1 MGRGRGTRKTYS
13 DRSPDVLGKE
23 DALRLDDEEVDE
35 LVDVAKE
42 RIQCL
47 PGNGIV
53 LSGAELG
60 GEARVQQGLTRD
72 LGGHSD
78 TQDHP
83 GELEA
88 PSEHVQV
95 PNQEDGADDG
105 NIGDGGSSYDL
116 VSKID
121 ITPFP
126 PSSRYFSIT
135 TRPVLGVEGYKRWV
149 TYGGSSRTRA
159 RRRTSGNVSGVGRW
173 QRGGPGSDERQRGW
187 RTRRRSSLAV
197 P

>member
-1 MGRGRGTRKTYS
+1 MGRGRGARETYS

-35 LVDVAKE
+35 LVDIAEE

-47 PGNGIV
+47 PGNSVV

-105 NIGDGGSSYDL
+105 NIGDGGSSCDFI
-116 VSKID
+116 SKLL
-121 ITPFP
+121 
-126 PSSRYFSIT
+126 SRNP
-135 TRPVLGVEGYKRWV
+135 RPRPDY
-149 TYGGSSRTRA
+149 SR
-159 RRRTSGNVSGVGRW
+159 
-173 QRGGPGSDERQRGW
+173 
-187 RTRRRSSLAV
+187 
-197 P
+197 